1 MKNILIVAVVVMA
14 ISAGGAYYIWSGS
27 SWQKVDNSDDQKM
40 MADDEMMN
48 EDMMDDVVENGDST
62 MPVEDD
68 STPGSMMDGG
78 EGMMA
83 GSVKEFTVVA
93 TPFKF
98 DIAEIKVKKGDKV
111 KVVFKNDKGT
121 HDWVIDEFNIRTK
134 VLEAGQTD
142 TVEFIADKSGSFEY
156 YCSVNNHRQMGM
168 VGKFI
173 VVEE

>member
-1 MKNILIVAVVVMA
+1 MKNILIVAVVVVIGTA
-14 ISAGGAYYIWSGS
+14 GAYYLLSGS
-27 SWQKVDNSDDQKM
+27 SWQKVDNSDNQKM
-40 MADDEMMN
+40 MTDDEMMN
-48 EDMMDDVVENGDST
+48 EDMTDDDIVENEDGT
-62 MPVEDD
+62 VPVEDD

-156 YCSVNNHRQMGM
+156 YCSVDNHRQMGM
-168 VGKFI
+168 VGKLI
-173 VVEE
+173 VE